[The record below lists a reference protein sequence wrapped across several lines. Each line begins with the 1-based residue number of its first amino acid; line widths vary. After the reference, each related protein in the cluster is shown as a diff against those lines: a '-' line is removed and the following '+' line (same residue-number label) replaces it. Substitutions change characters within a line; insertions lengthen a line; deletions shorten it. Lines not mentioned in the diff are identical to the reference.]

1 MGEPPAQWQES
12 GSQREGAALVWYG
25 EVVTQAGVG
34 GEGREGSQE
43 LSPPRPA
50 GGDGGRQKGLGPEGV
65 QPGGAAAKE
74 AAETLVVRRGR
85 IPGCGGPPG
94 AERLC
99 PGRACPDTGYPVL
112 GSPPKGGP
120 SQVCWAIAE
129 QAGVKDRR
137 GAPTAQAPLFSS
149 PAVRGRASRT
159 RPRAGALRRGARGPD
174 VETEAER
181 AVRASEGFK
190 ALRSHRSWI
199 FPLQRHWLGTSP
211 GAFRHPGVRQPASAP
226 PRQKDRESRLLTF
239 PSLWLPQS
247 LHCPP
252 CCPHRSPT
260 PVPSLSMDPRSPC
273 LLRWGNS
280 KGRSLLKVAW
290 WESTFWATWPLPVQ
304 GWALPKHSLHALT
317 RCAMQSR
324 ARVLLRRLGIPHAKR
339 CWNLPRSAV
348 HSTPATVP
356 LPSGG
361 LEGPHLQLRGHILH
375 PPLGGSPSALLFTPG
390 PTLALLPPQSL
401 GCVCPLCL

>member
-34 GEGREGSQE
+34 AEGREGSQE

-137 GAPTAQAPLFSS
+137 GAPTAQAPLSSS
-149 PAVRGRASRT
+149 PAARGRASRT
-159 RPRAGALRRGARGPD
+159 RPRAGALRRVSGGGRQAWGGVGPD
-174 VETEAER
+174 LAGPWSSSLGMRASWAWPAQPHTSCVALGRGLPMRCARASGRGGEAE
-181 AVRASEGFK
+181 
-190 ALRSHRSWI
+190 L
-199 FPLQRHWLGTSP
+199 
-211 GAFRHPGVRQPASAP
+211 
-226 PRQKDRESRLLTF
+226 
-239 PSLWLPQS
+239 
-247 LHCPP
+247 
-252 CCPHRSPT
+252 
-260 PVPSLSMDPRSPC
+260 
-273 LLRWGNS
+273 
-280 KGRSLLKVAW
+280 
-290 WESTFWATWPLPVQ
+290 
-304 GWALPKHSLHALT
+304 
-317 RCAMQSR
+317 
-324 ARVLLRRLGIPHAKR
+324 
-339 CWNLPRSAV
+339 
-348 HSTPATVP
+348 
-356 LPSGG
+356 
-361 LEGPHLQLRGHILH
+361 
-375 PPLGGSPSALLFTPG
+375 
-390 PTLALLPPQSL
+390 
-401 GCVCPLCL
+401 